1 VVSVPTLGVRAG
13 HEISGFCF
21 TPQDGN
27 SLLSSVAATAWFLD
41 PGTAEQRLQ
50 FMLPYLFDEV

>member
-1 VVSVPTLGVRAG
+1 VRDG

-27 SLLSSVAATAWFLD
+27 SLLSTLAATAWYLD
-41 PGTAEQRLQ
+41 PDAYEQRLQ
-50 FMLPYLFDEV
+50 FMMPYLFDEV

>member
-1 VVSVPTLGVRAG
+1 MVSVPTLGVRAG

-41 PGTAEQRLQ
+41 QDTYEQRLQ
-50 FMLPYLFDEV
+50 FMMPYLFEEV